1 MKTPE
6 ISDIEQARRDAMRI
20 GAEIGGRD
28 RGTDP
33 FVAAVRATRMPMV
46 ITDPRQPDN
55 PIVFVND
62 AFCRLSGY
70 ERAEIVGHNCRF
82 LQGPRTDRESVAKVR
97 AALQDVR
104 AIEIDLLNYRKDGET
119 FWNRLLLAPVH
130 DATGELAY
138 FFASQLDVTLE
149 RERLEDLEN
158 SNAALIAEL
167 AGRLREQQASE
178 DELRFTLE
186 AARFGAWSLTLP
198 DHQLTASATCRMN
211 FGWTVDRPFTYADL
225 LAAIHPD
232 DRDRVQQELG
242 SSISQRT
249 DCDIDF
255 RVVLPDADV
264 RFVTMRGRASHLTDG
279 TPYKMTGISLDITER
294 VRAER
299 MRKGLVALSDA
310 FRDLDNAADISFT
323 AGRILGETLDV
334 DRAGY
339 GTVDPVAETITIER
353 DWNAP
358 GVESLAGTLRFR
370 DYGSYIEDLVRGETV
385 VFEDADTDPRT
396 RDTAAALKAITAQA
410 VINMPVTEQGE
421 TVAIFYLNHG
431 RARVWREDEIDF
443 LREIADRTR
452 TAVERRR
459 AELALRLA
467 NERLTFLDS
476 VGRATTAAGDADA
489 VMAITTRMV
498 GEHMAVSSCAYAD
511 VDDDQDGFTIRGEWA
526 APGSQTIV
534 GHYSLALF
542 GKQAVTELRAGRP
555 LILHDI
561 PAELAPDEA
570 ATFQDI
576 GIQSTI
582 CMPLIKEGRL
592 IALMAIHD
600 KAPRQ
605 WTSEEL
611 ALIREVTDRSWA
623 HIERARAEGEL
634 RYLNATLEA
643 RVEER
648 TGQLVKTEDALRQ
661 AQKMEA
667 VGQLTGGLAH
677 DFNNLLAAIG
687 GSLEMIETRLSQGK
701 LDALQRY
708 CTSAQGAVKRAASLT
723 HRLLAFSRRQTL
735 DPRPVNVNRLV
746 SGMEELVRRT
756 IGPQVQLEI
765 VGASSLWTTFVDAHQ
780 LENALLNLC
789 INARDAM
796 PEGGHLTIETA
807 NKWFD
812 DRSAAEQALQPG
824 QYVSLCVTDTGT
836 GMAPDVIAQAFDPFF
851 TTKPLGQGTGLGL
864 SMIYGFTRQS
874 GGQVRIYSEV
884 GQGTTMCL
892 YLPRHTGA
900 QAPEPAVATQHEDP
914 ASSNGEVVLV
924 VDDEPTVRMLVGEV
938 LTENGYRAIEASDG
952 PSGLSILHSD
962 ARIDLLITDV
972 GLPGGLNGRQVAD
985 AARMVRPDLKVLFIT
1000 GYAENSTI
1008 GHGHLDQGMSIM
1020 TKPFHLDM
1028 LARKIRE
1035 ILAG

>member
-1 MKTPE
+1 MKVSDEELPE

-198 DHQLTASATCRMN
+198 DHQLTASATCRLN

-385 VFEDADTDPRT
+385 VIEDADTDPRT
-396 RDTAAALKAITAQA
+396 RDYCRCIEGDHRAGGDQHARHRAGRDGRDLLPQPWAGAHLARGRNRSSCARLPTAPVPPSSAAA
-410 VINMPVTEQGE
+410 PS
-421 TVAIFYLNHG
+421 
-431 RARVWREDEIDF
+431 WRCGSPTSALTFWIRSD
-443 LREIADRTR
+443 A
-452 TAVERRR
+452 RRR
-459 AELALRLA
+459 RQAMPMRSW
-467 NERLTFLDS
+467 RS
-476 VGRATTAAGDADA
+476 PR
-489 VMAITTRMV
+489 RMV
-498 GEHMAVSSCAYAD
+498 GRTYGRFELRLCRCRRRSGWLYHSRRMGCARFAED
-511 VDDDQDGFTIRGEWA
+511 RRRLQPR
-526 APGSQTIV
+526 IV
-534 GHYSLALF
+534 RQA
-542 GKQAVTELRAGRP
+542 AVTELRAGRP
-555 LILHDI
+555 LIL
-561 PAELAPDEA
+561 
-570 ATFQDI
+570 Q
-576 GIQSTI
+576 
-582 CMPLIKEGRL
+582 
-592 IALMAIHD
+592 
-600 KAPRQ
+600 
-605 WTSEEL
+605 
-611 ALIREVTDRSWA
+611 
-623 HIERARAEGEL
+623 
-634 RYLNATLEA
+634 
-643 RVEER
+643 
-648 TGQLVKTEDALRQ
+648 
-661 AQKMEA
+661 
-667 VGQLTGGLAH
+667 
-677 DFNNLLAAIG
+677 
-687 GSLEMIETRLSQGK
+687 
-701 LDALQRY
+701 
-708 CTSAQGAVKRAASLT
+708 
-723 HRLLAFSRRQTL
+723 
-735 DPRPVNVNRLV
+735 
-746 SGMEELVRRT
+746 
-756 IGPQVQLEI
+756 
-765 VGASSLWTTFVDAHQ
+765 
-780 LENALLNLC
+780 
-789 INARDAM
+789 
-796 PEGGHLTIETA
+796 
-807 NKWFD
+807 
-812 DRSAAEQALQPG
+812 
-824 QYVSLCVTDTGT
+824 
-836 GMAPDVIAQAFDPFF
+836 
-851 TTKPLGQGTGLGL
+851 
-864 SMIYGFTRQS
+864 
-874 GGQVRIYSEV
+874 
-884 GQGTTMCL
+884 
-892 YLPRHTGA
+892 
-900 QAPEPAVATQHEDP
+900 
-914 ASSNGEVVLV
+914 
-924 VDDEPTVRMLVGEV
+924 
-938 LTENGYRAIEASDG
+938 
-952 PSGLSILHSD
+952 
-962 ARIDLLITDV
+962 
-972 GLPGGLNGRQVAD
+972 
-985 AARMVRPDLKVLFIT
+985 
-1000 GYAENSTI
+1000 
-1008 GHGHLDQGMSIM
+1008 
-1020 TKPFHLDM
+1020 
-1028 LARKIRE
+1028 
-1035 ILAG
+1035 